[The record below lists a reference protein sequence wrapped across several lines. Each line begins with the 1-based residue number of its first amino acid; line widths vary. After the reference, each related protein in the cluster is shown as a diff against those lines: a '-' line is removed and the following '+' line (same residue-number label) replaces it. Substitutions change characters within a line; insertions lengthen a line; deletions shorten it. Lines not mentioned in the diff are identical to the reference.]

1 MYNYSTVTQKKDK
14 CCSHN
19 ISLDTY
25 SYFMLNFLIFRIFLY
40 SIKIL
45 FLDGPCSICRMNIS
59 NYCTIHPLPV
69 SPNSLPIHRDSTK
82 HDISY
87 HTVVLWAQS
96 STFVICFC
104 CFTNN
109 FKIKISLK
117 HKVPIRSLS
126 KKRNPLYKFLYNI
139 NDIIITTCFLSTR
152 IKLVDTPSF
161 FLFSARIYKYA
172 SLERCAS
179 HVCIHIFRLYGSIKQ
194 LTIII

>member
-1 MYNYSTVTQKKDK
+1 MYYSPVTRIVKFT
-14 CCSHN
+14 SH
-19 ISLDTY
+19 SQRFYKAWYLL
-25 SYFMLNFLIFRIFLY
+25 SY
-40 SIKIL
+40 
-45 FLDGPCSICRMNIS
+45 CR
-59 NYCTIHPLPV
+59 PLCPKF
-69 SPNSLPIHRDSTK
+69 N
-82 HDISY
+82 
-87 HTVVLWAQS
+87 
-96 STFVICFC
+96 ICFC

-109 FKIKISLK
+109 FKAKISLK
-117 HKVPIRSLS
+117 HEVLIRSLS
-126 KKRNPLYKFLYNI
+126 KKRNPLHKFLYNT

>member
-1 MYNYSTVTQKKDK
+1 
-14 CCSHN
+14 
-19 ISLDTY
+19 
-25 SYFMLNFLIFRIFLY
+25 MLNSLIFCIFLY

-45 FLDGPCSICRMNIS
+45 FLGGSCGICRICGICGINMRLIIS

-87 HTVVLWAQS
+87 HTVVLWARS

-109 FKIKISLK
+109 FKAKISLK
-117 HKVPIRSLS
+117 YKVQIRSLS
-126 KKRNPLYKFLYNI
+126 KKRNPSHKFLYNI
-139 NDIIITTCFLSTR
+139 NDIIIAICFLSTR
-152 IKLVDTPSF
+152 IKLVDSPSF

>member
-19 ISLDTY
+19 ISLGTY

-40 SIKIL
+40 LIKIL